1 MGWAPDSLN
10 VVTWMGAG
18 QESRGTEGR
27 ELAPGAKDGVA
38 ARGAALIDK
47 EHAEKVSSRTYS
59 PHVGETRMAEC

>member
-1 MGWAPDSLN
+1 
-10 VVTWMGAG
+10 MGAG